1 MMKLVDQIKYQLSRL
16 KSLYVS
22 YDEHKYNSKHARRKK
37 DRDRATDS
45 MFTYA
50 DMIQR
55 TLITPPIAEIILDGG
70 QYQFEDFWKYV
81 DSDMPEYIE
90 KIENRIAEL
99 EDPKPIEDSPI
110 DYGQDNE

>member
-1 MMKLVDQIKYQLSRL
+1 MVMLRCIQYQLSLL

-37 DRDRATDS
+37 DRARATES

-50 DMIQR
+50 DMIQS

-70 QYQFEDFWKYV
+70 QYQFEDFWKFV
-81 DSDMPEYIE
+81 DIDMPKYIE

-99 EDPKPIEDSPI
+99 EDPQPIEDNSI
-110 DYGQDNE
+110 DHEQDNE